1 MVTMST
7 VRDGR
12 AVSQQH
18 LLPHW
23 PIPCSP
29 RSAHMRTVSSSE
41 NEHRQGGPK
50 RRNSQ
55 RGENKQTSQEAVHV
69 GPDVCTDAPLYLGAS
84 KRLLKVAISN
94 YIPAF
99 PSFCFWVNS
108 ALISNDASRAK
119 EYSTDESRSWLF
131 WASQSDY
138 RDTWEFQNC
147 LVHTIQE
154 AQYQITSQKCGV

>member
-1 MVTMST
+1 MALLAKTSQENMAST
-7 VRDGR
+7 EVRIWPQLQSGDNVHGQR
-12 AVSQQH
+12 QQDCVPAAPGAP
-18 LLPHW
+18 LANPVF
-23 PIPCSP
+23 PKK
-29 RSAHMRTVSSSE
+29 RSHAHPVSSSD

-55 RGENKQTSQEAVHV
+55 GGENKQTYQEAVHV

-94 YIPAF
+94 YISAF

-119 EYSTDESRSWLF
+119 EYSTDESR
-131 WASQSDY
+131 
-138 RDTWEFQNC
+138 T
-147 LVHTIQE
+147 
-154 AQYQITSQKCGV
+154 